1 MSVRRFHSFASS
13 IARRLPLGSLLLL
26 SLLADAWPVSAA
38 ESVAHKDIEYATV
51 DEISLKLDLFRP
63 AERTNVPLVIY
74 VHGGAWRSG
83 SKSNP
88 PVSALVGK
96 GFAVASI
103 EFRQTPVAPFP
114 ANVHDLKAAIR
125 FLRAR
130 AGEYGCDAKRFVI
143 AGTSSGGH
151 LAALVGVSNGNKELE
166 GDLGGHREVSSDVQA
181 IVSFYGAAN
190 LQTILSQS
198 TPHGLSVRVP
208 ALQLLLGGQPE
219 EKPALA
225 RLASPVTHVGKSD
238 PPLLLIHGDADPQ
251 MPIEQSRELHA
262 AYQRAG
268 LDVKF
273 IVMPGSVHGG
283 KEFYD
288 AERIALVEKFLRAE
302 LR

>member
-1 MSVRRFHSFASS
+1 MSVKRFHSFARIFARHMSL
-13 IARRLPLGSLLLL
+13 RRLLPHA
-26 SLLADAWPVSAA
+26 LLAVALPVFAA
-38 ESVAHKDIEYATV
+38 EPVAHKDIEYATV
-51 DEISLKLDLFRP
+51 DGISLKLDLFRP
-63 AERTNVPLVIY
+63 AEGTNVPLVIY

-88 PVSALVGK
+88 PLLPLVEK
-96 GFAVASI
+96 GFAVASV

-125 FLRAR
+125 FLRGR
-130 AGEYGCDAKRFVI
+130 AGEYGCDAKRFAI

-151 LAALVGVSNGNKELE
+151 LAALLGVSNGNKELE
-166 GDLGGHREVSSDVQA
+166 GELGGCREVSSDVQA

-190 LQTILSQS
+190 LQTILGQS

-208 ALQLLLGGQPE
+208 ALQLLLGGQPD
-219 EKPALA
+219 EKPALS

-238 PPLLLIHGDADPQ
+238 PPLLLLHGDADPQ

-268 LDVKF
+268 LAVKF

-288 AERIALVEKFLRAE
+288 AERLAVVEKFLRE
-302 LR
+302 EIR

>member
-1 MSVRRFHSFASS
+1 MSVKRFHPFAPI
-13 IARRLPLGSLLLL
+13 IARRLFLGSLLPL
-26 SLLADAWPVSAA
+26 SLHAVAWPVFAA
-38 ESVAHKDIEYATV
+38 ESVAHRDIEYATV
-51 DEISLKLDLFRP
+51 DGISLKLDLFRP

-166 GDLGGHREVSSDVQA
+166 GELGGHRDVSSDVQA
-181 IVSFYGAAN
+181 IVSFFGAAD

-198 TPHGLSVRVP
+198 TSHGLSVRMP
-208 ALQLLLGGQPE
+208 ALQLLLGGQPD

-268 LDVKF
+268 LAVKL
-273 IVMPGSVHGG
+273 IVMSGSVHGG

-288 AERIALVEKFLRAE
+288 AERLALVEKFLREE